1 MSTQD
6 FSNNDETRQP
16 DTSAHDTFPA
26 SATSRAHQA
35 SGSPAS
41 PANSQPS
48 ANSSATSD
56 SQAWQALLDST
67 DLSDL
72 AHSRTAQEFE
82 KAASQADQRRHNEL
96 VKQLKHEAK
105 QKAKQRKIA
114 TTKKSRS
121 EHSQQPNRPL
131 TNEEL
136 LEERDPDPRT
146 LTTSSHAR
154 IQPRVAITSTSL
166 IAVGLVLAF
175 LGPLIPLV
183 GNIAQYLGGLLFA
196 IGVLWLLGEWLGSR
210 RQDEAPYP
218 NTADP
223 YAGGDTESFDSG
235 ARL

>member
-26 SATSRAHQA
+26 SATSEAHQA

-41 PANSQPS
+41 PANSQPCS
-48 ANSSATSD
+48 NSSATSD

-96 VKQLKHEAK
+96 VKQLKREAK
-105 QKAKQRKIA
+105 QEAKQRKIA

-146 LTTSSHAR
+146 LTTSSNAR

-183 GNIAQYLGGLLFA
+183 GNFAQYLGGLLFA

-210 RQDEAPYP
+210 RHDEAPYP
-218 NTADP
+218 NTVDP
-223 YAGGDTESFDSG
+223 YAGGDTQSFDSG

>member
-26 SATSRAHQA
+26 SATSGAHQA

-41 PANSQPS
+41 PANSQPC
-48 ANSSATSD
+48 ANPSDTSD

-72 AHSRTAQEFE
+72 AYSRTAQEFE
-82 KAASQADQRRHNEL
+82 KAASQADQRRHSEL
-96 VKQLKHEAK
+96 VKQLKREAK
-105 QKAKQRKIA
+105 QEAKQRKIA

-121 EHSQQPNRPL
+121 EHSQQLNRPL

-146 LTTSSHAR
+146 LTTSSNAR

-183 GNIAQYLGGLLFA
+183 GNFAQYLGGLLFA

-210 RQDEAPYP
+210 RHDEAPYP

-223 YAGGDTESFDSG
+223 YAGGDTQSFDSG

>member
-6 FSNNDETRQP
+6 FSNNNETRQP

-26 SATSRAHQA
+26 SATSGAHQA
-35 SGSPAS
+35 SGSPTS

-48 ANSSATSD
+48 ANPSDTSD
-56 SQAWQALLDST
+56 SQAWQSLLDST

-72 AHSRTAQEFE
+72 AHSHTAQEFE

-96 VKQLKHEAK
+96 VKQLKREAK
-105 QKAKQRKIA
+105 QEAKQRKIA
-114 TTKKSRS
+114 SAQQPRS
-121 EHSQQPNRPL
+121 EHSQQLNRPL

-146 LTTSSHAR
+146 LTTSSSSR

-183 GNIAQYLGGLLFA
+183 GSFAQYLGGLLFA

-210 RQDEAPYP
+210 RHNVAPYP
-218 NTADP
+218 HTADP

>member
-26 SATSRAHQA
+26 SATSGAHQA

-48 ANSSATSD
+48 ANSSASSD

-105 QKAKQRKIA
+105 QKAKQRKIT

-146 LTTSSHAR
+146 LTTSSNAR
-154 IQPRVAITSTSL
+154 IQSRVAITSTSL

-196 IGVLWLLGEWLGSR
+196 IGVLWLLGEWLGSHR
-210 RQDEAPYP
+210 HDEAPYP

>member
-16 DTSAHDTFPA
+16 DTSAHDTFPV
-26 SATSRAHQA
+26 SATSGAQQP

-96 VKQLKHEAK
+96 VKQLKREAK
-105 QKAKQRKIA
+105 QEAKQRKIA

-121 EHSQQPNRPL
+121 EHSQQPDRPL

-146 LTTSSHAR
+146 LTTSSNAR

-183 GNIAQYLGGLLFA
+183 GNFAQYLGGLLFA
-196 IGVLWLLGEWLGSR
+196 VGVLWLLGEWLGSR
-210 RQDEAPYP
+210 RHDEAPYP

>member
-6 FSNNDETRQP
+6 FSNNDETPQP

-26 SATSRAHQA
+26 SATSGAHQA

-41 PANSQPS
+41 PANSQPC
-48 ANSSATSD
+48 ANLSDTSD

-82 KAASQADQRRHNEL
+82 KAASQADQRRHSEL
-96 VKQLKHEAK
+96 VKQLKREAK
-105 QKAKQRKIA
+105 QEAKQRKIA

-146 LTTSSHAR
+146 LTTSSNAR
-154 IQPRVAITSTSL
+154 IQPRVAITGTSL

-183 GNIAQYLGGLLFA
+183 GNFAQYLGGLLFA

-210 RQDEAPYP
+210 RHDEAPYP

>member
-26 SATSRAHQA
+26 SATSGAQQP

-48 ANSSATSD
+48 ANPSDTSD

-96 VKQLKHEAK
+96 VKQLKREAK
-105 QKAKQRKIA
+105 QEAKQRKIA

-121 EHSQQPNRPL
+121 EHSKQPHRPL

-146 LTTSSHAR
+146 LTTSSNAR

-183 GNIAQYLGGLLFA
+183 GNFAQYLGGLLFA

-210 RQDEAPYP
+210 RHDEAPYP

-223 YAGGDTESFDSG
+223 YAGGDTQSFDSG

>member
-26 SATSRAHQA
+26 SATSGAHQA

-41 PANSQPS
+41 PANSQPC
-48 ANSSATSD
+48 ANPSDTSD

-96 VKQLKHEAK
+96 VKQLKREAK
-105 QKAKQRKIA
+105 QEAKQRKIA

-121 EHSQQPNRPL
+121 EHSQQLHRPL
-131 TNEEL
+131 TNEEQ

-146 LTTSSHAR
+146 LTTSSNAR

-183 GNIAQYLGGLLFA
+183 GNFAQYLGGLLFA

-210 RQDEAPYP
+210 RHDEAPYP

-223 YAGGDTESFDSG
+223 YAGGDTQSFDSG

>member
-26 SATSRAHQA
+26 SDTSGAQ
-35 SGSPAS
+35 
-41 PANSQPS
+41 QPS
-48 ANSSATSD
+48 TNSSVTSD
-56 SQAWQALLDST
+56 SQAWQSLLDST

-96 VKQLKHEAK
+96 VKQLKREAK
-105 QKAKQRKIA
+105 QEAKQRKIA
-114 TTKKSRS
+114 SAQQPRS
-121 EHSQQPNRPL
+121 EHSQQSNRPL

-146 LTTSSHAR
+146 LTTSSSSR

-175 LGPLIPLV
+175 VGPLIPLV
-183 GNIAQYLGGLLFA
+183 GSFAQYLGGLLFA

-210 RQDEAPYP
+210 RHDEAPYP
-218 NTADP
+218 HTADP
-223 YAGGDTESFDSG
+223 YAGGDTDSFDSG